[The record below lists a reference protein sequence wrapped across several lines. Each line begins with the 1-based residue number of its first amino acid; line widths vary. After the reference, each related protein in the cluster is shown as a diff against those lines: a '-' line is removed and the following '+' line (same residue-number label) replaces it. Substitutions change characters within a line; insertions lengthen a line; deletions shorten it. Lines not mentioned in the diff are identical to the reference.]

1 MSYYDDYIKM
11 FPTPEAF
18 VAAVEKMSTDSD
30 DNDDI
35 STIGCSPLVAFLQLR
50 NEVFLASSANT
61 KATRKTP
68 TTKHKPVAAPPAPRR
83 RAITRQKAHA

>member
-1 MSYYDDYIKM
+1 MTFYQEYKKM
-11 FPTPEAF
+11 FPTVEAF
-18 VAAVEKMSTDSD
+18 AAAVEKTPPDELH
-30 DNDDI
+30 DDI

-50 NEVFLASSANT
+50 NEVFLASSANA